1 MPQLLTDPA
10 HWRLRAQEAHQRA
23 KRAKDP
29 LDRAAQLEMAYKY
42 DRLAER
48 AIEWSN
54 KTENSPQ
61 IIVSSPPTAPLTK

>member
-1 MPQLLTDPA
+1 MPQLLTDPV
-10 HWRLRAQEAHQRA
+10 HWRLRAQEALQRA

-29 LDRAAQLEMAYKY
+29 LDRAAHLEMAYKY

-48 AIEWSN
+48 STEWSN

-61 IIVSSPPTAPLTK
+61 VISSPPTAPLTK